1 MSIIPAFS
9 ISILVTAGIIL
20 FFHLTK
26 LAFDP
31 FFYQLELILLL
42 FSVSLTGIL
51 TRSKLKS
58 LANAIVAF
66 FAWTMTLLDSRMPWA
81 YGKRVGEL
89 GKDFVEVMERL
100 SGEPGLNVS
109 KEDLSTLN
117 LLFDLA
123 TIFDLITIMLLALI
137 FGFFCAVIATGFYN
151 KDGEFSRITIA
162 TKPLA
167 LLFVLLILPLPI
179 AYHGVGKVAESS
191 LALATGAAL
200 LSEQANEIE
209 EAGEASIENITAIAA
224 VFEEAQEYF
233 DISRKAFDEAEEN
246 FLFPVILDLLGDQE
260 IQSEVTLSEIAEIL
274 DPMLAALF
282 YLGGAGPSLYGGVAY
297 LMEGLVDT
305 LRAMG
310 MHIGLGRS
318 IMQKMS
324 TRSPGTIQSSRL
336 NATAFDVGVSYLEDA
351 ISYFD
356 SASDDVLKAYG
367 YAESIFGTTA
377 YQKLTVNTDDY
388 TADALKALELIDRVI
403 PLAISMSNSTI
414 FFAKT
419 TYALLQA
426 TEDLQDNN
434 FEIARDHLDWA
445 TDNATETDSIVAEA
459 LGTID
464 LNFKNNELT
473 NAFWGGI
480 RALANMTSL
489 TNFFINAAKYGTD
502 TLVSVNQTLDILSTI
517 NLNASVND
525 PEVRGDWLVSGTNIN
540 WAASNNSLSA
550 EQVGTASQLA
560 SDMKSANYGN
570 LNGTMH
576 DSATGLHEE
585 IGENATRGFWGNLTD
600 FGVLLKAANHTH
612 LAFWSY
618 AIGFAEYTEAGALF
632 NATGDWGPYPDGW
645 SQEYLDTMNNAS
657 YWFGLSNTNA
667 SAGADTLAVD
677 PKIDPATQQALEDTL
692 EILKNETALCQ
703 DLTQAAANG
712 STTPILIA
720 DEMESSL
727 KAVNAAQGELANTF
741 ATREGLLQYTVKQ
754 RASQLLEAA
763 NGMISQI
770 AEQESKHFELVR
782 GPLGIFFAFILL
794 QASERHR
801 KLKALQLSCF

>member
-58 LANAIVAF
+58 LANVVVAF

-81 YGKRVGEL
+81 FGKRVGEL
-89 GKDFVEVMERL
+89 GKDFVKVMEKL
-100 SGEPGLNVS
+100 SGNPGLNVS
-109 KEDLSTLN
+109 KDDLAILD

-123 TIFDLITIMLLALI
+123 PIFDLIAIMLLALI
-137 FGFFCAVIATGFYN
+137 FGFFCAVIATGFFN
-151 KDGEFSRITIA
+151 NHGEFSRATVV

-167 LLFVLLILPLPI
+167 LLFILVILPLPI
-179 AYHGVGKVAESS
+179 VYHGVGKVTESS
-191 LALATGAAL
+191 IALATGAGL

-209 EAGEASIENITAIAA
+209 EAGEAYIANITAITA

-246 FLFPVILDLLGDQE
+246 FLFPVILDLFGDQE
-260 IQSEVTLSEIAEIL
+260 IQSDVTLSEIVEIV
-274 DPMLAALF
+274 DPMLAALY

-305 LRAMG
+305 LRSMG
-310 MHIGLGRS
+310 MNIGLGRA

-324 TRSPGTIQSSRL
+324 GQSPNNLQSSRL
-336 NATAFDVGVSYLEDA
+336 NATAFDAGVAYLEDA

-356 SASDDVLKAYG
+356 AASDDVLKAYS

-377 YQKLTVNTDDY
+377 YQKLTVNADDY
-388 TADALKALELIDRVI
+388 TADALKALELIDQVV
-403 PLAISMSNSTI
+403 PLAISMSNGTI
-414 FFAKT
+414 FFVMT
-419 TYALLQA
+419 TYALLLA
-426 TEDLQDNN
+426 IEDLQEND
-434 FEIARDHLDWA
+434 FEIARGHLVWA
-445 TDNATETDSIVAEA
+445 TDNETETDSIVTAA
-459 LGTID
+459 LRPID
-464 LNFKNNELT
+464 LDFKNNELT

-489 TNFFINAAKYGTD
+489 TAFFINAAKYGTD
-502 TLVSVNQTLDILSTI
+502 TLVAVNQTLAILSTI

-525 PEVRGDWLVSGTNIN
+525 PEVQGDWLASGTSID
-540 WAASNNSLSA
+540 WAALNNSLSA

-570 LNGTMH
+570 LNETMH
-576 DSATGLHEE
+576 DSAVGLLEE
-585 IGENATRGFWGNLTD
+585 IGENASRGFWGNLTD

-618 AIGFAEYTEAGALF
+618 AVGFAEYTEAVTLF
-632 NATGDWGPYPDGW
+632 NATGNWGAYPDGW
-645 SQEYLDTMNNAS
+645 SQKYLDTMNNAS
-657 YWFGLSNTNA
+657 YWFGLSNANA
-667 SAGADTLAVD
+667 SAGADVLAAD
-677 PKIDPATQQALEDTL
+677 PKIDPKTQQTLEDTL
-692 EILKNETALCQ
+692 ETLKNQTALCQ

-712 STTPILIA
+712 SSTPILILDQIA
-720 DEMESSL
+720 SSL
-727 KAVNAAQGELANTF
+727 KAVNAAQGDLATAF
-741 ATREGLLQYTVKQ
+741 ATSEGILDYDAKQ
-754 RASQLLEAA
+754 RSSQLLADI
-763 NGMISQI
+763 NGKISQMG
-770 AEQESKHFELVR
+770 EKRPKHFELVR
-782 GPLGIFFAFILL
+782 APFAIFFALILL
-794 QASERHR
+794 QSSEIDR
-801 KLKALQLSCF
+801 KKCKSPS